1 MLENYKS
8 DVQRDTHTKINSHRK
23 PLRIQGVYLNKK
35 KTEELFEF
43 LSIFTGRKYSIFA
56 KSLLI
61 LSINSTMGIKYAK
74 IKTD

>member
-1 MLENYKS
+1 MLKNYKS

-23 PLRIQGVYLNKK
+23 PLRIQGVYLNK